1 MSNLTTFVKPAQR
14 RRLSVGTAIAGA
26 ALSTVVSL
34 VLAAPALASP
44 IALIAGPVRAGG
56 PNGYR
61 MLVMAGQGSPFAK
74 LSGSAPGSGGSHSN
88 SKDSLVILFSR
99 AANAN
104 SGREVIEQIYS
115 FPLRSSVMTVFAQT
129 GRLITGLGRYGAI
142 NMSFG
147 HGKLTGTFGFT
158 DVPFRGRSPLPA
170 RVFHGTVL
178 QAFTHQVKPPKP
190 PTPVCPPFG
199 FAELTGFSSDAA
211 GSLYFVT
218 GLRPG
223 LGRKATIIAAEFP
236 SASVTA
242 PATEIRELVLTGAPS
257 TDLSVQQPSQS
268 GNQTNTGGATLLST
282 GGLPRLQG
290 ALGFD
295 TEFSTQAGKGS
306 CPYTVESGSLL
317 DGPAANQGA
326 VSQFR
331 ATFDGPV
338 ALKSVMTFPTPAM
351 GDLLTR

>member
-1 MSNLTTFVKPAQR
+1 MSNLAIFVKPATR
-14 RRLSVGTAIAGA
+14 PRVRVGEAIAGA

-34 VLAAPALASP
+34 ALAAPAVASP

-56 PNGYR
+56 PSGYR
-61 MLVMAGQGSPFAK
+61 MLVMVGQGSPFAK
-74 LSGSAPGSGGSHSN
+74 LPGSAPGSGGSS

-99 AANAN
+99 AVNAN
-104 SGREVIEQIYS
+104 SGREVLEQIYS
-115 FPLRSSVMTVFAQT
+115 FPLRSSVMTVFARY
-129 GRLITGLGRYGAI
+129 GRLIAGLGRYGAI

-147 HGKLTGTFGFT
+147 QGKLTGTFGFT

-199 FAELTGFSSDAA
+199 FAELTGFSGDAA
-211 GSLYFVT
+211 GDLYFVT

-223 LGRKATIIAAEFP
+223 LGRKVTIIAAEFP
-236 SASVTA
+236 SASATA

-257 TDLSVQQPSQS
+257 TDVSVQQPSQS

-295 TEFSTQAGKGS
+295 TEYSTQAGKGS
-306 CPYTVESGSLL
+306 CPYTVESGTLL

-351 GDLLTR
+351 GELLTR